1 MRRDKLRMAHSF
13 SDIFITFSIVSLFV
27 FSTISFVALL
37 QEENNAPTS
46 ILDNALINST
56 FVSLSSNISQQE
68 VSTNTSKGAFDS
80 DVPAPG
86 FGSLIIFAIVGV
98 AQGFTSIII
107 TTYNILI
114 ILPLS
119 LLGIPS
125 QVANILGSILMMTL
139 IFLAWRL
146 YRVGS

>member
-1 MRRDKLRMAHSF
+1 MATSF
-13 SDIFITFSIVSLFV
+13 REMFTMFSIVSLMV
-27 FSTISFVALL
+27 FSTISFVVLL
-37 QEENNAPTS
+37 QEENDAPTS
-46 ILDNALINST
+46 LLDNSLINST
-56 FVSLSSNISQQE
+56 FISLSGNISEQE

-119 LLGIPS
+119 ILGIPS